1 MIFNIDEVLKSGIKE
16 LLARKSFQS
25 REKVLSSMANKG
37 RLRLE
42 EVNLFRLQVYERVMI
57 CLVEVY
63 ERGERSAIP
72 VCKKTQKD

>member
-1 MIFNIDEVLKSGIKE
+1 MIFNIDEVLKSRIKE

-25 REKVLSSMANKG
+25 REKVLSSMANKE

-57 CLVEVY
+57 CLVD
-63 ERGERSAIP
+63 RH
-72 VCKKTQKD
+72 

>member
-63 ERGERSAIP
+63 ERGGRSAIP

>member
-1 MIFNIDEVLKSGIKE
+1 MIFNIDEVLKSRIQE

-63 ERGERSAIP
+63 ERRGRSAIP

>member
-63 ERGERSAIP
+63 ERGGRSAIP
-72 VCKKTQKD
+72 VCKKKQKD

>member
-1 MIFNIDEVLKSGIKE
+1 MIFNIDEVLKSRIKE

-25 REKVLSSMANKG
+25 REKVLSSMANKE

-63 ERGERSAIP
+63 ERGGRSAIA